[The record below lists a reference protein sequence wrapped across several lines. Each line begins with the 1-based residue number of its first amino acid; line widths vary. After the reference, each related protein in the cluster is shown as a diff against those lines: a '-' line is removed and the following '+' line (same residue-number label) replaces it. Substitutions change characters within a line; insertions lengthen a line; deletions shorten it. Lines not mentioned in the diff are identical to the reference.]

1 MRKLRGHTDIVW
13 ALVVLPGGLLASG
26 SMDKTV
32 RVWEV
37 GSGRLV
43 RTLHAWMA
51 RHHVCG
57 VAALVGLP
65 GGLVASGAGASMGIV
80 WRITDAVRHQ

>member
-1 MRKLRGHTDIVW
+1 M
-13 ALVVLPGGLLASG
+13 ASG